1 MKLLTK
7 TTLFFITIAL
17 FILFMGG
24 IIFYLAFK
32 YMVNREVKRELVTEM
47 HQVLIHPPRS
57 TLIGIDS
64 VVYDLP
70 VHYQIIPISR
80 IQNHTFVFS
89 DTLLYDN
96 IMNHYQPF
104 RVIRYETPLGGR
116 PVRISI
122 SKSLLVSDELVAY
135 VAFVT
140 LGLSVVLLL
149 CILAFNNFFFSRIWG
164 SFFNTLNVIRD
175 YDLSDKKEIVLP
187 ESEITEFSLLNQGF
201 EKMHQRI
208 RKDYRNLKEFIENIS
223 HEIQTPLAV
232 IKAKV
237 DLLLQDEKRNCDEI
251 ELIQSI
257 QNNAIRLSNLNK
269 SLILLSKIDNN
280 QFPQKEWVSIQD
292 IINFH
297 LDNFEEIILSKNISL
312 KKSFPDSP
320 VVQADPSLINILL
333 LNLLKN
339 AVYHNQPAGSL
350 EIETGTHFL
359 AIRNTGKELEIK
371 QEDIFKRFTKSSSKP
386 ESLGLGLAIVKKIC
400 DYYHFTI
407 NYSYQDHYH
416 TFTIEFPQG

>member
-1 MKLLTK
+1 
-7 TTLFFITIAL
+7 
-17 FILFMGG
+17 MGG

-47 HQVLIHPPRS
+47 HQVLLHPPRS
-57 TLIGIDS
+57 TLIGTDS

-70 VHYQIIPISR
+70 VHYKIVPISG
-80 IQNHTFVFS
+80 IQKNTFVFS

-104 RVIRYETPLGGR
+104 RVITYETRLNGS
-116 PVRISI
+116 PVKISI
-122 SKSLLVSDELVAY
+122 SKSLLISDELVAY

-140 LGLSVVLLL
+140 LGLSVILLL
-149 CILAFNNFFFSRIWG
+149 CILVFNNFFFSRIWG
-164 SFFNTLNVIRD
+164 SFFHTLDVIRD
-175 YDLSDKKEIVLP
+175 YDLSDKKEIILP
-187 ESEITEFSLLNQGF
+187 ESEITEFNLLNQGF

-232 IKAKV
+232 IKSKV
-237 DLLLQDEKRNCDEI
+237 DLLLQDEKRTCDEI
-251 ELIQSI
+251 EQIQSI

-280 QFPQKEWVSIQD
+280 QFPQKEEVRIQE
-292 IINFH
+292 IISFH

-312 KKSFPDSP
+312 TKSFHDNP

-339 AVYHNQPAGSL
+339 AVYHNLPSGSI
-350 EIETGTHFL
+350 EIETGKNFL
-359 AIRNTGKELEIK
+359 CVKNTGKELEINP
-371 QEDIFKRFTKSSSKP
+371 EDLFKRFTKSSSKP
-386 ESLGLGLAIVKKIC
+386 ESLGLGLHNWIIMEGFRQADIFRENDLFEIVG
-400 DYYHFTI
+400 YPASVHPGF
-407 NYSYQDHYH
+407 Q
-416 TFTIEFPQG
+416 